1 MYEGECT
8 IGPETMATS
17 ILLDWTSDD
26 APLQVVRT
34 LRNAGHDAW
43 LAGGC
48 VRDLLLGRVP
58 KDHDIATSATP
69 DQVKAA
75 FRRTIPVQPELGVTL
90 VLWNEARLEV
100 TTFRTEG
107 PYLDGRRPTHVGPTD
122 ARGDVQR
129 RDFTING
136 LLLDPE
142 TGDVVDHVGG
152 IADLRDGLL
161 RCIGDPRARF
171 GEDHLR
177 ILRAIR
183 FAVRF
188 DLRIDPATWDA
199 MRELA
204 DHLPR
209 LSGERLRDELDRMF
223 GQAPFARCLDLL
235 LDSGALAALLP
246 DLDQALAPP
255 EARARLHALCR
266 RVPPAVPGLWI
277 GLLGCPLSPWW
288 GTPWDAGTR
297 ASVHDGQERI
307 LSLLKASRAEMD
319 GARFLWKSWPEA
331 WVVPPRLPSRMA
343 PLVRDRS
350 HRCLLEALDQF
361 ESTLQAPWS
370 AAEALRRE
378 VSTIPPSPPALG
390 EAFQE
395 LGVPRGP
402 RLGEA
407 IRLLDRRMLDE
418 NLPAE
423 ESLLREVALTILGP
437 S

>member
-1 MYEGECT
+1 
-8 IGPETMATS
+8 MATS
-17 ILLDWTSDD
+17 ISLDWQSDD

-34 LRNAGHDAW
+34 LRQAGHEAW

-58 KDHDIATSATP
+58 KDHDVATSATP
-69 DQVKAA
+69 EQVKAA
-75 FRRTIPVQPELGVTL
+75 FRRTVPVQPELGVTM
-90 VLWNEARLEV
+90 VLWNDARLEV

-142 TGDVVDHVGG
+142 SGEVVDHVGG
-152 IADLRDGLL
+152 IADLRAGLL
-161 RCIGDPRARF
+161 RCIGQPRDRF

-177 ILRAIR
+177 ILRAVR

-188 DLRIDPATWDA
+188 DLRIDPETWKA
-199 MRELA
+199 MGELA
-204 DHLPR
+204 SHLPR

-223 GQAPFARCLDLL
+223 SQAPFARCLDLL

-246 DLDQALAPP
+246 DLDEALARP
-255 EARARLHALCR
+255 EARRRLHAVCGR
-266 RVPPAVPGLWI
+266 IPANTPGLWI
-277 GLLGCPLSPWW
+277 GLLGSPLSPWW
-288 GTPWDAGTR
+288 DAPWAPGER
-297 ASVHDGQERI
+297 APVHPGQER
-307 LSLLKASRAEMD
+307 LLALLKASRAEME

-331 WVVPPRLPSRMA
+331 WIPPPRLPSRMA

-350 HRCLLEALDQF
+350 YPCLQGALEQIETAL
-361 ESTLQAPWS
+361 EPPWS
-370 AAEALRRE
+370 AAAALGDEASR
-378 VSTIPPSPPALG
+378 IPAAPPPLG

-402 RLGEA
+402 RLGDA

-418 NLPAE
+418 SRPAD